1 MRLTT
6 RTHLLWG
13 GLRHGKLQWKQ
24 YVASGTGG
32 GLAIILVEFGKS
44 FLLIRHAKVD
54 LLIEAL
60 GVEDLQCDLDL
71 IFEQITGLFFDFF
84 VTFLRTT
91 FSSFLYKKQDY
102 FRH

>member
-1 MRLTT
+1 M
-6 RTHLLWG
+6 G
-13 GLRHGKLQWKQ
+13 GFAAWKTAMEAVCCIRHR
-24 YVASGTGG
+24 G

-71 IFEQITGLFFDFF
+71 ILEQITGLFF
-84 VTFLRTT
+84 
-91 FSSFLYKKQDY
+91 
-102 FRH
+102 